1 MGGRSSSFNSRK
13 SSGGAMPSVSASKGL
28 SPVFDRAKS
37 VAKTMENR
45 EVKQLRGA
53 KINGGNVAVYKARN
67 GVLNVLGLTSSKGGM
82 ARYFTNG
89 NQFVITPDAQEKY
102 DFYQKAKKIIYKN
115 NSKYKEE
122 HTGMNI

>member
-102 DFYQKAKKIIYKN
+102 DFYQKAKKIIYKKKK
-115 NSKYKEE
+115 S
-122 HTGMNI
+122 TL

>member
-1 MGGRSSSFNSRK
+1 
-13 SSGGAMPSVSASKGL
+13 MPSVSASKGL

-102 DFYQKAKKIIYKN
+102 DFYQKAKKIIYQN
-115 NSKYKEE
+115 NSKYKEGY
-122 HTGMNI
+122 TGMNI

>member
-13 SSGGAMPSVSASKGL
+13 SSVGAMPSVSASKGL

-89 NQFVITPDAQEKY
+89 NQFVITPDVQEKY

-115 NSKYKEE
+115 NSKYKEG

>member
-1 MGGRSSSFNSRK
+1 
-13 SSGGAMPSVSASKGL
+13 MPSVSASKGL

-102 DFYQKAKKIIYKN
+102 GFYQKAKKIIYKN
-115 NSKYKEE
+115 NSKYKEG